1 MKSNTLPINKGDH
14 LILYST
20 GLGGEFLTH
29 AISQCVDN
37 VNSLPVTYKDKDK
50 NRYAVT
56 CLVRYSEIALSTG
69 LYTSQ
74 SYEGEASP
82 EKINLLKDHY
92 GESVFTLYKD
102 FGLKNLNAILL
113 TTSHPDHWAKVT
125 WNKISLKVTNPSDVS
140 QIRKYGYEDF
150 PEEHLPTAIEILSQH
165 KWLYRH
171 ELYAI
176 LTAILNNTFTKFV
189 PHRRAKFLLEH
200 TGVIKHQSSI
210 KYTTDVGENF
220 GNYITLNMDDTVNNI
235 DKFIKDVKK
244 VFPKLDKNKFA
255 GLIKNWTKGNKI
267 G

>member
-1 MKSNTLPINKGDH
+1 MKSNTLPINKGDY

-37 VNSLPVTYKDKDK
+37 INSLPVTYNDKSK

-56 CLVRYSEIALSTG
+56 CLVRYSEIAFSTG
-69 LYTSQ
+69 LYVSQ

-92 GESVFTLYKD
+92 GDTVFDVYKD

-113 TTSHPDHWAKVT
+113 TTSYPDHWAKIA
-125 WNKISLKVTNPSDVS
+125 WNKISLKVNNPSDVAM
-140 QIRKYGYEDF
+140 IRKYGYEDF
-150 PEEHLPTAIEILSQH
+150 PEEYFPTAIKILSQY

-176 LTAILNNTFTKFV
+176 LTDILNNTFTEFV
-189 PHRRAKFLLEH
+189 PHRQVKFLTEH
-200 TGVIKHQSSI
+200 TGVIKEQSSI
-210 KYTTDVGENF
+210 KYTTSIGENF
-220 GNYITLNMDDTVNNI
+220 NDYCTLNMDDTVNNL
-235 DKFIKDVKK
+235 DKFIKDVAK
-244 VFPKLDKNKFA
+244 VFPRLDRNKFA
-255 GLIKNWTKGNKI
+255 ELIRNWTKGNKI